1 MHALV
6 VCILLRLLV
15 IQPPQYEQSS
25 THLSS
30 PILSIVIR
38 RSSYLSPANGTVL
51 FASAAHGW
59 CFSLRQFAD
68 LYAPILGISK
78 AKLMKYMWGDYVY
91 NAKTKTVSTWTLASS
106 SPPIFVKM
114 VLSTLWKVYK
124 SVYQRNEETLKTIL
138 NTIQITLTPRELKT
152 NDDGTLV
159 KLIMSRWL
167 PLYKAILSK
176 IILF

>member
-1 MHALV
+1 
-6 VCILLRLLV
+6 
-15 IQPPQYEQSS
+15 
-25 THLSS
+25 
-30 PILSIVIR
+30 
-38 RSSYLSPANGTVL
+38 
-51 FASAAHGW
+51 
-59 CFSLRQFAD
+59 
-68 LYAPILGISK
+68 
-78 AKLMKYMWGDYVY
+78 
-91 NAKTKTVSTWTLASS
+91 
-106 SPPIFVKM
+106 M

>member
-1 MHALV
+1 M
-6 VCILLRLLV
+6 
-15 IQPPQYEQSS
+15 
-25 THLSS
+25 
-30 PILSIVIR
+30 
-38 RSSYLSPANGTVL
+38 L

-106 SPPIFVKM
+106 SPPIFDKM

-159 KLIMSRWL
+159 KLTMSRWL